1 MKKVRLIGVALFAVL
16 GLSAVIAQS
25 AMAAEECVSVAS
37 GGAFK
42 DAACTMPEAKAKYE
56 LVFVLLAVF
65 LDDGSAVTTEL
76 STEAT
81 GELLLEDTALKAAV
95 LCSAIIDGWVGPEAL
110 GWVSEVLT
118 LSGGSVGAALSGS
131 ALSCVAQSGCASSP
145 APAVWAV
152 NLGWEIE
159 IHLWEF
165 LSGPAIFVSLLTSK
179 AGSSKPGWETE
190 CTILG
195 VKAADECTAKLI
207 VSELTLE
214 GTTLLEIFS
223 PAMTELATCTFAG
236 GETGLVEGGAAITL
250 NGGGELALSSTE

>member
-1 MKKVRLIGVALFAVL
+1 MKRVRLIGVALFAVL

-42 DAACTMPEAKAKYE
+42 DAACTMAEVGGKFE

-65 LDDGSAVTTEL
+65 LDGGSAVTTEL
-76 STEAT
+76 STQTT
-81 GELLLEDTALKAAV
+81 GELLLEDTALKAAI
-95 LCSAIIDGWVGPEAL
+95 LCSAIIDGWVGPEGLAFA
-110 GWVSEVLT
+110 SEVLSLAGVAT
-118 LSGGSVGAALSGS
+118 GTPLTGQSLACVGQA
-131 ALSCVAQSGCASSP
+131 GCASSP
-145 APAVWAV
+145 APVVWAV

-165 LSGPAIFVSLLTSK
+165 LSGPAIFVNLITSK
-179 AGSSKPGWETE
+179 NGSSRPGWETE
-190 CTILG
+190 CTVLG
-195 VKAADECTAKLI
+195 IKASDECTAKLI
-207 VSELTLE
+207 VSEIVLE

-223 PAMTELATCTFAG
+223 PAMTELATCSFGG